1 MLRVATLLSVFLA
14 MQGAAMAQDA
24 KPKPPT
30 VEVHGKA
37 LHLSCAEWKRN
48 QDGSWSSLG
57 ALLVGTETMNVTL
70 RGAKETKVL
79 EEKCG
84 NGSSPSVTPAQSDKP
99 TRHARHT
106 HRPAAQPAE

>member
-37 LHLSCAEWKRN
+37 LQLSCAEWKRN
-48 QDGSWSSLG
+48 PDGSWSSLG

-84 NGSSPSVTPAQSDKP
+84 NGSSPAIQAKSPEP

-106 HRPAAQPAE
+106 HRAAKPADGT

>member
-1 MLRVATLLSVFLA
+1 MFRATTLLWVFIA
-14 MQGAAMAQDA
+14 IEGAAMADDA
-24 KPKPPT
+24 KPPT

-37 LHLSCAEWKRN
+37 LQLSCAEWKRN

-57 ALLVGTETMNVTL
+57 ALLVGTETTEVTL

-84 NGSSPSVTPAQSDKP
+84 NGSSPSATPAQSHEP
-99 TRHARHT
+99 TKHARHA
-106 HRPAAQPAE
+106 HSPAAPAE

>member
-37 LHLSCAEWKRN
+37 LQLSCAEWKRN
-48 QDGSWSSLG
+48 PDGSWSSLG

-84 NGSSPSVTPAQSDKP
+84 NGSSPAIQAKSPEP
-99 TRHARHT
+99 TRHARRA
-106 HRPAAQPAE
+106 HRAAKPADGT